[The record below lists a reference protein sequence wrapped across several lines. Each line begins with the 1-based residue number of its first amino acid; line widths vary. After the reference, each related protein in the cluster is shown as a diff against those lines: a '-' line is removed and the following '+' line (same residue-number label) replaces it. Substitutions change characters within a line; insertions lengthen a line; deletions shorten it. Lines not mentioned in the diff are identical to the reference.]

1 MTWKKGAYHEVGVGY
16 TVRSRLMGDLTGHVV
31 VQSDSIAITVVD
43 EGILK

>member
-1 MTWKKGAYHEVGVGY
+1 MRLVLDIP
-16 TVRSRLMGDLTGHVV
+16 VRSRLMGDLTGHVV